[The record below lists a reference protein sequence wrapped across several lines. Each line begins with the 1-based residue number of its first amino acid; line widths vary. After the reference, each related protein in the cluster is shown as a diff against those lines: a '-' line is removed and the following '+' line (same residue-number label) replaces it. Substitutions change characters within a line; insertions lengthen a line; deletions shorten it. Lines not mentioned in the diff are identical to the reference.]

1 MKIKFKYLLKR
12 LFESRS
18 NFESRVN
25 AELENFSESEIKQVT
40 INESY
45 CLIAYQENEEVKPN
59 IKVKGFNK

>member
-1 MKIKFKYLLKR
+1 MKFKYLLKR

-25 AELENFSESEIKQVT
+25 AELENFSESEIKQVL
-40 INESY
+40 IDENY
-45 CLIAYQENEEVKPN
+45 CLIVHKENEEVKSN